1 LQSTEKKSLRKR
13 PENSDLF
20 HKLRTYSRKPVFS
33 VIAMSNMDDELEE
46 IRKRRLAE
54 IQRQQ
59 AQQQPSDVQAAY
71 QQEQAR
77 AEMEAQKQSIL
88 RQILTPEARERL
100 TTLKMSRPALG
111 EQLELQL
118 ISLAQSGRIQSQIDD
133 EKLKTLLM
141 RMQPK
146 KRKTSITRV

>member
-1 LQSTEKKSLRKR
+1 MST
-13 PENSDLF
+13 
-20 HKLRTYSRKPVFS
+20 
-33 VIAMSNMDDELEE
+33 MDDELDE

-59 AQQQPSDVQAAY
+59 AQQHQPSDMQAAY

-77 AEMEAQKQSIL
+77 AEMEAQKQAIL

-111 EQLELQL
+111 EQLEMQL
-118 ISLAQSGRIQSQIDD
+118 ISLAQSGRLQSQIDD
-133 EKLKTLLM
+133 EQLKTLLM

>member
-1 LQSTEKKSLRKR
+1 MLFILVHIA
-13 PENSDLF
+13 PENQF
-20 HKLRTYSRKPVFS
+20 FW
-33 VIAMSNMDDELEE
+33 VISMPTMDDELNE

-54 IQRQQ
+54 IQKQQ
-59 AQQQPSDVQAAY
+59 AQHQPSDMQAAY
-71 QQEQAR
+71 QQEQSR
-77 AEMEAQKQSIL
+77 AEMEAQKQAIM

-111 EQLELQL
+111 EQLEMQL
-118 ISLAQSGRIQSQIDD
+118 ISLAQSGRLPSQIDD

-141 RMQPK
+141 KMQPK

>member
-1 LQSTEKKSLRKR
+1 MPT
-13 PENSDLF
+13 
-20 HKLRTYSRKPVFS
+20 
-33 VIAMSNMDDELEE
+33 MDDELDE

-59 AQQQPSDVQAAY
+59 TQQQQPSDMQAAY

-77 AEMEAQKQSIL
+77 ADMEAQKQAIL

-100 TTLKMSRPALG
+100 TTLKMSRSALG
-111 EQLELQL
+111 EQLEMQL
-118 ISLAQSGRIQSQIDD
+118 ISLAQSGRLQSQIDD
-133 EKLKTLLM
+133 EQLKTLLM
-141 RMQPK
+141 KMQPK

>member
-1 LQSTEKKSLRKR
+1 M
-13 PENSDLF
+13 
-20 HKLRTYSRKPVFS
+20 
-33 VIAMSNMDDELEE
+33 IAMSTMDDELNE

-59 AQQQPSDVQAAY
+59 AQNQQPDIQAAY
-71 QQEQAR
+71 QQEQAK
-77 AEMEAQKQSIL
+77 AEMEAQKQAIL

-111 EQLELQL
+111 EQLEMQL
-118 ISLAQSGRIQSQIDD
+118 ISLAQSGRLPSQISD
-133 EKLKTLLM
+133 EQLKNLLM
-141 RMQPK
+141 KMQPK

>member
-1 LQSTEKKSLRKR
+1 MLFILVHIA
-13 PENSDLF
+13 PENQF
-20 HKLRTYSRKPVFS
+20 FW
-33 VIAMSNMDDELEE
+33 VIAMSTMDDELNE

-54 IQRQQ
+54 IQKQQ
-59 AQQQPSDVQAAY
+59 AQHQPSDMQAAY

-77 AEMEAQKQSIL
+77 AEMEAQKQAIM

-111 EQLELQL
+111 EQLEMQL
-118 ISLAQSGRIQSQIDD
+118 ISLAQSGRLPSQIDD

-141 RMQPK
+141 KMQPK

>member
-1 LQSTEKKSLRKR
+1 M
-13 PENSDLF
+13 
-20 HKLRTYSRKPVFS
+20 
-33 VIAMSNMDDELEE
+33 IAMSTMDDELNE

-59 AQQQPSDVQAAY
+59 AQNQQPDIQAAY
-71 QQEQAR
+71 QQEQAK

-111 EQLELQL
+111 EQLEMQL
-118 ISLAQSGRIQSQIDD
+118 ISLAQSGRLPSQISD
-133 EKLKTLLM
+133 EQLKKLLM
-141 RMQPK
+141 KMQPK

>member
-1 LQSTEKKSLRKR
+1 M
-13 PENSDLF
+13 
-20 HKLRTYSRKPVFS
+20 
-33 VIAMSNMDDELEE
+33 IAMSTMDDELDE

-59 AQQQPSDVQAAY
+59 AQNQQPDIQAAY
-71 QQEQAR
+71 QQEQAK
-77 AEMEAQKQSIL
+77 AEMEAQKQAIL

-111 EQLELQL
+111 EQLEMQL
-118 ISLAQSGRIQSQIDD
+118 ISLAQSGRLPSQISD
-133 EKLKTLLM
+133 EQLKKLLM
-141 RMQPK
+141 KMQPK

>member
-1 LQSTEKKSLRKR
+1 M
-13 PENSDLF
+13 
-20 HKLRTYSRKPVFS
+20 
-33 VIAMSNMDDELEE
+33 IALSAMDDELEE

-54 IQRQQ
+54 IQKQQ
-59 AQQQPSDVQAAY
+59 AQQQPTDAQAAY

-77 AEMEAQKQSIL
+77 AEMEAQKQAIL

-118 ISLAQSGRIQSQIDD
+118 ISLAQSGRLQSKIDD
-133 EKLKTLLM
+133 EQLKTLLM
-141 RMQPK
+141 KMQPK